1 MLTLSGYHNAEDC
14 IRYANREDGEGACQN
29 ASRAYGIRTANGTTR
44 DEHKHRVSCEE
55 NNDVLTT
62 STPTGALTVGRY
74 EQLTLR
80 ANALRE
86 ELHTE
91 VERMLN
97 DIIKFKVH
105 IQKNLEDYEGFVV
118 EEVEQELGG
127 DEERED
133 TCTLNTD

>member
-1 MLTLSGYHNAEDC
+1 MLIVVC
-14 IRYANREDGEGACQN
+14 F
-29 ASRAYGIRTANGTTR
+29 
-44 DEHKHRVSCEE
+44 
-55 NNDVLTT
+55 
-62 STPTGALTVGRY
+62 RY

-105 IQKNLEDYEGFVV
+105 VQKNLEDYEGFVV
-118 EEVEQELGG
+118 EEVEHELGG
-127 DEERED
+127 AEEEGDD
-133 TCTLNTD
+133 THTVDMS

>member
-1 MLTLSGYHNAEDC
+1 LK
-14 IRYANREDGEGACQN
+14 IRSIDN
-29 ASRAYGIRTANGTTR
+29 ASCRANQ
-44 DEHKHRVSCEE
+44 S
-55 NNDVLTT
+55 
-62 STPTGALTVGRY
+62 RY

-118 EEVEQELGG
+118 EEVEHELGG
-127 DEERED
+127 GEERDD
-133 TCTLNTD
+133 TRTLDMN